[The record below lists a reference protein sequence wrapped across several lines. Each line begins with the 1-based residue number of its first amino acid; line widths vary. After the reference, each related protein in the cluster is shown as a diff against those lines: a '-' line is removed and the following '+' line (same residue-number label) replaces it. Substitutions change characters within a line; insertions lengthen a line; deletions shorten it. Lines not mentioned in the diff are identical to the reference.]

1 MHMFTENLPPGLA
14 LALPQMGL
22 IFVGILIERHYVSR
36 VTAFTNTL
44 ALVAHVA
51 SQPDVGFWFG
61 IYTDIGLLTGLIGI
75 LAYLT
80 ETSLRTEYY
89 LISLFLFSGL
99 PVGAV
104 ILLPNQWMVSLL
116 ISGIVTLLFGYFT
129 DSTLIYTDRP
139 DGAVYQYAK
148 GVTIEHTN
156 YELGYQTDIDL
167 LDALQNN

>member
-1 MHMFTENLPPGLA
+1 MFTENLPPGLA
-14 LALPQMGL
+14 LALPQIGL

-36 VTAFTNTL
+36 VTAFMNTL
-44 ALVAHVA
+44 ALAAHVA

-61 IYTDIGLLTGLIGI
+61 VYTDIGLLTGFIGVI
-75 LAYLT
+75 AYLT

-89 LISLFLFSGL
+89 LVSLLLFSGL

-104 ILLPNQWMVSLL
+104 ILLPNQWIVALL
-116 ISGIVTLLFGYFT
+116 TSGIVTFLFGYFT
-129 DSTLIYTDRP
+129 DSTLIYTDRL

-156 YELGYQTDIDL
+156 YEIGYQTDIDL
-167 LDALQNN
+167 LDALQND